1 MVREKRDMTFVE
13 GSSKIAFKDVASKI
27 DATSVTLEMVDT
39 TLAVEILEQ
48 NYAFDLVGPE
58 KIYSKYV
65 DHRVD
70 IVTEKG
76 EAFLTGAHIPP
87 YQPENTPKDYESR
100 RPRKLLLT
108 KNELKKIVENKKSKG
123 LTMVPIS
130 MYNKH
135 GKIKVDIAIV
145 RGKKKHDKRETI
157 KKRDVMRDVARE
169 VKYR

>member
-1 MVREKRDMTFVE
+1 MAQYLYNKKVKFNY
-13 GSSKIAFKDVASKI
+13 
-27 DATSVTLEMVDT
+27 
-39 TLAVEILEQ
+39 EILETLSAGIQ
-48 NYAFDLVGPE
+48 LRGFEVKALKTKKGGSLEGSY
-58 KIYSKYV
+58 I
-65 DHRVD
+65 
-70 IVTEKG
+70 ITEKG

>member
-1 MVREKRDMTFVE
+1 MAQYLYNKKVKFNY
-13 GSSKIAFKDVASKI
+13 
-27 DATSVTLEMVDT
+27 
-39 TLAVEILEQ
+39 EILETLSAGIQ
-48 NYAFDLVGPE
+48 LRGFEVKALKTKKGGSLEGSY
-58 KIYSKYV
+58 I
-65 DHRVD
+65 
-70 IVTEKG
+70 IIEKG

-108 KNELKKIVENKKSKG
+108 KKELKKIVENKISKG
-123 LTMVPIS
+123 LTIVPIS